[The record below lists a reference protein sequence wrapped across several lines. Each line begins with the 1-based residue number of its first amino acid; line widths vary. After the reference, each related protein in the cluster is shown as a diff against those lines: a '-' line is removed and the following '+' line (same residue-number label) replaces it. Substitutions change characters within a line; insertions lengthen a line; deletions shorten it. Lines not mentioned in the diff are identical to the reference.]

1 MEKLTT
7 ESGKSYWNN
16 NGVYQEQYDKL
27 YESLVPSSGESDT
40 VHGEMLRAVSR
51 LFYDYC
57 NNGNCNIRDVQ
68 QDCCPDCGGSG
79 FEEPDDCYHCE
90 GSGEIYEDDD
100 EEELVTCDSCDGS
113 GEEEPRDC
121 SYCGGDCYV
130 DSEVKIDSYYESM
143 LTVLHNSMI
152 EHRLVD
158 EVEDFIT
165 REDLGYG
172 DYTFDDSEMKVYNN
186 LVDAVMYQIL
196 TTKNEKRVRTDLELS

>member
-16 NGVYQEQYDKL
+16 NGAYQEQYDKL
-27 YESLVPSSGESDT
+27 YESLVPSRGESDT

-68 QDCCPDCGGSG
+68 QDCCSECGGSG

-113 GEEEPRDC
+113 GEEEAIDC
-121 SYCGGDCYV
+121 GYCGGDCYV
-130 DSEVKIDSYYESM
+130 DGEVTINEYYQDMIDF
-143 LTVLHNSMI
+143 LHQHSINK
-152 EHRLVD
+152 RVVD
-158 EVEDFIT
+158 NVEYFIT
-165 REDLGYG
+165 RDDLGYG

>member
-68 QDCCPDCGGSG
+68 QDCCPDCDGSG

-90 GSGEIYEDDD
+90 GSGEIYEDED

-130 DSEVKIDSYYESM
+130 DSEVKIDQYYESM

-165 REDLGYG
+165 RDDLGYG

-186 LVDAVMYQIL
+186 LVDSVMYQIL
-196 TTKNEKRVRTDLELS
+196 TTKNEKRIKTDLELS

>member
-68 QDCCPDCGGSG
+68 QDSCSECGGSG

-113 GEEEPRDC
+113 GEEEAIDC
-121 SYCGGDCYV
+121 GYCGGDCYV
-130 DSEVKIDSYYESM
+130 DGEVTINEYYQDMIDF
-143 LTVLHNSMI
+143 LHQHSINK
-152 EHRLVD
+152 RVVD
-158 EVEDFIT
+158 NVEYFIT
-165 REDLGYG
+165 RDDLGYG

-186 LVDAVMYQIL
+186 LVDSVMYQIL

>member
-27 YESLVPSSGESDT
+27 YESLVPSRGEADT

-68 QDCCPDCGGSG
+68 QESCDECGGSG
-79 FEEPDDCYHCE
+79 YEEPDDCYSCD
-90 GSGEIYEDDD
+90 GSGEIYEDED
-100 EEELVTCDSCDGS
+100 EEELVTCDSCGGN
-113 GEEEPRDC
+113 GEEEARDC
-121 SYCGGDCYV
+121 GYCGGDCYV

-158 EVEDFIT
+158 KVEDFIT

>member
-68 QDCCPDCGGSG
+68 QDSCSECGGSG

-113 GEEEPRDC
+113 GEEEAIDC
-121 SYCGGDCYV
+121 GYCGGDCYV
-130 DSEVKIDSYYESM
+130 DGEVTINEYYQDMIDF
-143 LTVLHNSMI
+143 LHQHSINK
-152 EHRLVD
+152 RVVD
-158 EVEDFIT
+158 NVEYFIT
-165 REDLGYG
+165 RDDLGYG